1 MNLFSDRLVKS
12 LQDTEINN
20 LYFDLIKFLLMAIFN
35 LQEEEEEEEQELE
48 QNQDTLKGTLK
59 KKNSPE
65 YIGPCSG
72 ITDTLFCVSA
82 DICRGFKSH
91 CFLT

>member
-1 MNLFSDRLVKS
+1 MKVNFIFSCQFCLNFILDRLVKS

-48 QNQDTLKGTLK
+48 QNQDTLKGIYRL
-59 KKNSPE
+59 
-65 YIGPCSG
+65 
-72 ITDTLFCVSA
+72 
-82 DICRGFKSH
+82 
-91 CFLT
+91 